1 MIFAVNT
8 EKVTMTLSCPFDK
21 EGIGGASVVK
31 RISGQIHRPERVNKG
46 TEKNAERWQEHSE
59 KPTFPKHI
67 YKERQRV

>member
-21 EGIGGASVVK
+21 EGIRGASVVK

-46 TEKNAERWQEHSE
+46 TER
-59 KPTFPKHI
+59 
-67 YKERQRV
+67 